1 MAALFLSEKGFDLNL
16 CRLYNVLVKE
26 HVEKKIAGVR
36 KLFLSLVACTLISG
50 LQFLPSLAMPAVA
63 ADSQPQK
70 GIQGDY
76 GEKQKIT
83 TSAEARRALKKYF
96 ADKDLI
102 IGEVIEKELYFEAD
116 IMDRN
121 KAVIDKVIVDK
132 RTGRIRSIY

>member
-1 MAALFLSEKGFDLNL
+1 MS
-16 CRLYNVLVKE
+16 LVKE
-26 HVEKKIAGVR
+26 HVEKIAGVR
-36 KLFLSLVACTLISG
+36 KLCLSLVTCTLISG
-50 LQFLPSLAMPAVA
+50 LHFLPFLAMPAPA

-70 GIQGDY
+70 GALDDY

-83 TSAEARRALKKYF
+83 TSAEARKALKKYF

-116 IMDRN
+116 IMDSN

>member
-1 MAALFLSEKGFDLNL
+1 MS
-16 CRLYNVLVKE
+16 LVKK
-26 HVEKKIAGVR
+26 HAEKIPEVR
-36 KLFLSLVACTLISG
+36 KLCLSIVTCALLSG
-50 LQFLPSLAMPAVA
+50 LHFLPSLTVPALA

-70 GIQGDY
+70 GAEGYY

-83 TSAEARRALKKYF
+83 TPAEARKTLIKYF

-102 IGEVIEKELYFEAD
+102 IGEVVEKEFYFEAD